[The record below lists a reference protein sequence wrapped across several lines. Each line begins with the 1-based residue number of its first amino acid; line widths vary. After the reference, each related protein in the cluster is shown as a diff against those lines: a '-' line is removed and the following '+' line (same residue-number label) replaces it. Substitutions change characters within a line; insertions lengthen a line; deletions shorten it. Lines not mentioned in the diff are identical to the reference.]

1 MKVTW
6 VLYFQTAVLRKRL
19 DSYLNIFSQWVEY
32 LLGNRQSFGEVEFS
46 SFINDI
52 FARIVPVEVTDRFL
66 KSRITLVNNKKVR
79 VCAHFVA
86 LYLRFTHLKTK
97 KVVHS
102 ADNDVDCG
110 CVSCL
115 SSQEVLEIW
124 QKQIFLIL
132 TVIFVLLSCYGS
144 LCAHGQYTTML

>member
-1 MKVTW
+1 M
-6 VLYFQTAVLRKRL
+6 
-19 DSYLNIFSQWVEY
+19 
-32 LLGNRQSFGEVEFS
+32 LGNRQSFGEVEFS

-66 KSRITLVNNKKVR
+66 KSRITLVNNEKVR

-86 LYLRFTHLKTK
+86 SYLRFTHLKTEQ
-97 KVVHS
+97 VVHS

-115 SSQEVLEIW
+115 SSQEVLEI
-124 QKQIFLIL
+124 
-132 TVIFVLLSCYGS
+132 
-144 LCAHGQYTTML
+144 